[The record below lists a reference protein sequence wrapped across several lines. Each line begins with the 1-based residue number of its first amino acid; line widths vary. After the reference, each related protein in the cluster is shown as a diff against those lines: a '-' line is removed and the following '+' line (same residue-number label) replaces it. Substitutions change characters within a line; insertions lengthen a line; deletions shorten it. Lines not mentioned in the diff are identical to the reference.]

1 MAIRQL
7 ANLDF
12 ENVARIQ
19 NLPDAA
25 SAQEPATKAQLDA
38 AVLGLGFKDN
48 VRVKTQSNINLASP
62 GSTIDG
68 ITMAADDRVLVG
80 NQTAQPE
87 NGIYI
92 WNGAAVPMT
101 RAPDADNFTKLEQAV
116 ASVDEGT
123 SANTTWRQTEV
134 NGVIGTNNVVFGAF
148 GTAAPGASETVA
160 GVIEIA
166 TQAETNA
173 GAATNLAITP
183 EKLGA
188 WSGRKLK
195 YTTTIGDGSA
205 TSYVV
210 THNLGTRDVDVTI
223 YAAATPYEEAE
234 CEVQRTTTNSVT
246 LIFASAPTA
255 GEFQVV
261 VLG

>member
-19 NLPDAA
+19 NLPDAV
-25 SAQEPATKAQLDA
+25 SAQEPATKAQLDS
-38 AVLGLGFKDN
+38 AVQGLAWKDN
-48 VRVKTQSNINLASP
+48 VRVKTQSNTNLSSP
-62 GSTIDG
+62 GATIDG

-80 NQTAQPE
+80 SQTAQTE

-92 WNGAAVPMT
+92 WNGAAAAMT
-101 RAPDADNFTKLEQAV
+101 RAPDADTFAKLEQAV
-116 ASVDEGT
+116 VSVDEGT
-123 SANTTWRQTEV
+123 SADTTWRQTEV
-134 NGVIGTNNVVFGAF
+134 NGVIGTNNVVFGSF
-148 GTAAPGASETVA
+148 GTSAPAASTTVA

-166 TQAETNA
+166 TQGEVDA
-173 GAATNLAITP
+173 GAATNLAVTP
-183 EKLGA
+183 ETLA
-188 WSGRKLK
+188 AYSNRKLK

-205 TSYVV
+205 TLYTV
-210 THNLGTRDVDVTI
+210 THNLGTRDVAVSI
-223 YAAATPYEEAE
+223 YAVATPYEKPVAD
-234 CEVQRTTTNSVT
+234 VRHATTNSITVD
-246 LIFASAPTA
+246 FVSPPSS